1 MIRAP
6 GLIKSRTEVT
16 ELACE
21 GEPPLMT
28 AVGALETRKSG
39 GEIAAAE
46 EGIDGGGG
54 GRVERT
60 EGRAVIFS

>member
-1 MIRAP
+1 
-6 GLIKSRTEVT
+6 
-16 ELACE
+16 
-21 GEPPLMT
+21 MT